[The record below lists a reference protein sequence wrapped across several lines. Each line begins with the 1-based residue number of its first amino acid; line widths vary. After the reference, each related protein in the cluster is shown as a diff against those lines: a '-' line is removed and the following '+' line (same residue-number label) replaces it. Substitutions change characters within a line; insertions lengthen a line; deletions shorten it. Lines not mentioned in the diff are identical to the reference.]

1 MMRDSPDLAKFLAV
15 HSNGLTKRYGDT
27 LAVDRLDLDVPTGEF
42 FGLLGPNGSGKTT
55 TIHMLS
61 TLVRP
66 TSGEALVAGHDVS
79 RNSVRVRGAIGVVFQ
94 DSALDRTLSVWENL
108 RFAGMLAGLTGGVI
122 RERTDELLDLF
133 SLGDKQDQ
141 PVGSL
146 SGGMRRAVDIARG
159 VIHRPQVLFLDEP
172 TIGLD
177 LPNRKRIW
185 RFIERL
191 RAQTG
196 MTVLLTTHY
205 LEEAA
210 NCNRVAFIKKG
221 RIVKSGTPQSLIDG
235 LGEHVVEIE
244 GERLDGIVNEL
255 KETLGDPVLEEERA
269 SFRFSGSAA
278 ELATLQADLAA
289 RVSGIR
295 VRRPNLNDV
304 FLWVSETDALSRR
317 PGERGVKAAR

>member
-66 TSGEALVAGHDVS
+66 TCGEALVAGHDVS

-235 LGEHVVEIE
+235 LGEHVIEIE

-278 ELATLQADLAA
+278 ELVTLQADLAS

>member
-1 MMRDSPDLAKFLAV
+1 
-15 HSNGLTKRYGDT
+15 
-27 LAVDRLDLDVPTGEF
+27 
-42 FGLLGPNGSGKTT
+42 
-55 TIHMLS
+55 
-61 TLVRP
+61 
-66 TSGEALVAGHDVS
+66 
-79 RNSVRVRGAIGVVFQ
+79 VFQ

-108 RFAGMLAGLTGGVI
+108 RFAGMLAGLPGPVI
-122 RERTDELLDLF
+122 RERATELLDIF
-133 SLGDKQDQ
+133 GLGDRRDT

-177 LPNRKRIW
+177 LPNRKKIW

-221 RIVKSGTPQSLIDG
+221 RIVKSGAPQALIDD
-235 LGEHVVEIE
+235 LGDHVIEIE
-244 GERLDGIVNEL
+244 GDKLDDVVNEL
-255 KETLGDPVLEEERA
+255 KATLGDPVLEEERA
-269 SFRFSGSAA
+269 SFRFSGSPA

-289 RVSGIR
+289 RVSGLR

-304 FLWVSETDALSRR
+304 FLWVSETDSMSRR

>member
-1 MMRDSPDLAKFLAV
+1 MMRDSHDLAKYLAV
-15 HSNGLTKRYGDT
+15 HANGLTKQYGDT
-27 LAVDRLDLDVPTGEF
+27 LAVDHLDLDVPTGEF

-66 TSGEALVAGHDVS
+66 TSGQALVAGHEIGRS
-79 RNSVRVRGAIGVVFQ
+79 SVKVRGAIGVVFQ

-108 RFAGMLAGLTGGVI
+108 RFAGMLAGLTVKVI
-122 RERTDELLDLF
+122 RERVDELLDLF
-133 SLGDKQDQ
+133 GLADKHDK
-141 PVGSL
+141 PVGAL

-177 LPNRKRIW
+177 LPNRKKIW

-191 RAQTG
+191 RTQTG
-196 MTVLLTTHY
+196 TTVLLTTHY

-210 NCNRVAFIKKG
+210 DCNRVAFIKKG
-221 RIVKSGTPQSLIDG
+221 RIVKSGAPQALIDA
-235 LGEHVVEIE
+235 LGDHVIEIE
-244 GERLDGIVNEL
+244 GEKLDGIVNDL
-255 KETLGDPVLEEERA
+255 KSTLGEPVLEEDRA
-269 SFRFSGSAA
+269 SFRFVGSAA
-278 ELATLQADLAA
+278 ELVNLQADLAP
-289 RVSGIR
+289 RVGSLR

>member
-1 MMRDSPDLAKFLAV
+1 MMRDSPDFAKFLAV
-15 HSNGLTKRYGDT
+15 HANGLTKRYGDT

-66 TSGEALVAGHDVS
+66 TSGDALVAGHDIGRSGVK
-79 RNSVRVRGAIGVVFQ
+79 VRGAIGVVFQ

-108 RFAGMLAGLTGGVI
+108 RFAGMLAGMTGALI
-122 RERTDELLDLF
+122 RARTDELLDLF
-133 SLGDKQDQ
+133 GLGDKRDQ

-177 LPNRKRIW
+177 LPNRKKIW

-210 NCNRVAFIKKG
+210 NCNRVAFIKRG
-221 RIVKSGTPQSLIDG
+221 RIVKSGAPQTLIDG
-235 LGEHVVEIE
+235 LCDHVIEVE
-244 GERLDGIVNEL
+244 GEKLDDIVNEL
-255 KETLGDPVLEEERA
+255 KATLGDPVLEEERA
-269 SFRFSGSAA
+269 SLPVQRIVRRTRGPAGESLGAS
-278 ELATLQADLAA
+278 EWPPGATTEPER
-289 RVSGIR
+289 RVSLGQ
-295 VRRPNLNDV
+295 
-304 FLWVSETDALSRR
+304 
-317 PGERGVKAAR
+317 

>member
-1 MMRDSPDLAKFLAV
+1 MRDAPDLAKSLAV
-15 HSNGLTKRYGDT
+15 HSDGLTKRYGDT
-27 LAVDRLDLDVPTGEF
+27 LAVDRLDLDIPQGEF

-66 TSGEALVAGHDVS
+66 TSGRALVAGYDVG
-79 RNSVRVRGAIGVVFQ
+79 RNGVKVRGAIGVC
-94 DSALDRTLSVWENL
+94 SRIRPSIAPSRSGRICASPACRRALECGDPDRAGEL
-108 RFAGMLAGLTGGVI
+108 RNSLRLAEQATQAGRCAL
-122 RERTDELLDLF
+122 R
-133 SLGDKQDQ
+133 GDA
-141 PVGSL
+141 
-146 SGGMRRAVDIARG
+146 SGGGDCRG
-159 VIHRPQVLFLDEP
+159 VIDRLQALFLDEP

-177 LPNRKRIW
+177 LPNRERIW

-210 NCNRVAFIKKG
+210 NCHRVAFIKNG
-221 RIVKSGTPQSLIDG
+221 RIVKSGAPQALIDD
-235 LGEHVVEIE
+235 LSEHVIEIE
-244 GERLDGIVNEL
+244 GEKLDDVVNEL
-255 KETLGDPVLEEERA
+255 KATLGDPVLEEERA
-269 SFRFSGSAA
+269 SFRFSGSPA
-278 ELATLQADLAA
+278 ELATLQANLTA
-289 RVSGIR
+289 RVGAVK

-304 FLWVSETDALSRR
+304 FLWVSETDSTSRR

>member
-1 MMRDSPDLAKFLAV
+1 MMRDAPDLAKSLAV
-15 HSNGLTKRYGDT
+15 HADGLTKHYGDT
-27 LAVDRLDLDVPTGEF
+27 LAVDRLDLDIPAGEF

-66 TSGEALVAGHDVS
+66 TSGRALVAGHDVG
-79 RNSVRVRGAIGVVFQ
+79 RNGVKVRGAIGVVFQ

-108 RFAGMLAGLTGGVI
+108 RFAGMLAGLPGTVI
-122 RERTDELLDLF
+122 RKRTGELLDLF
-133 SLGDKQDQ
+133 GLGDKWDK
-141 PVGSL
+141 PVGTL

-159 VIHRPQVLFLDEP
+159 VIHVPQVLFLDEP

-177 LPNRKRIW
+177 LPNRKKIW

-210 NCNRVAFIKKG
+210 DCNRVAFIKKG
-221 RIVKSGTPQSLIDG
+221 RIVKSGAPQELIDS
-235 LGEHVVEIE
+235 LGNHVIEFE
-244 GERLDGIVNEL
+244 GERLADIVNEL
-255 KETLGDPVLEEERA
+255 RVDLGEPVLEDERA
-269 SFRFSGSAA
+269 TFRFHGSTI
-278 ELATLQADLAA
+278 ELAGLQAKYADQ
-289 RVSGIR
+289 VSGLR

-304 FLWVSETDALSRR
+304 FLWVSETDALSRLA
-317 PGERGVKAAR
+317 GETGMEAAQ

>member
-66 TSGEALVAGHDVS
+66 TSGKALVAGHDVS

-210 NCNRVAFIKKG
+210 NCDRVAFIKKG

-235 LGEHVVEIE
+235 LGEHVIEIE

-255 KETLGDPVLEEERA
+255 RETLGDPVLEDERA

-317 PGERGVKAAR
+317 PGERGVKAAG

>member
-210 NCNRVAFIKKG
+210 NCDRVAFIKKG

-235 LGEHVVEIE
+235 LGEHVIEIE

-278 ELATLQADLAA
+278 ELATLQADLAS

>member
-1 MMRDSPDLAKFLAV
+1 MMRDSPDFAKFLAV
-15 HSNGLTKRYGDT
+15 HANGLTKRYGDT

-42 FGLLGPNGSGKTT
+42 FGLLGPNGSGKST

-66 TSGEALVAGHDVS
+66 TSGDALVAGHDIDRSGVK
-79 RNSVRVRGAIGVVFQ
+79 VRGAIGVVFQ

-108 RFAGMLAGLTGGVI
+108 RFAGMLAGLTGAVI

-133 SLGDKQDQ
+133 GLGDKRDQ

-177 LPNRKRIW
+177 LPNRKKIW

-210 NCNRVAFIKKG
+210 NCNRVAFIKRG
-221 RIVKSGTPQSLIDG
+221 RIVKSGAPQTLIDG
-235 LGEHVVEIE
+235 LGDHVIEVE
-244 GERLDGIVNEL
+244 GEKLDDIVNEL
-255 KETLGDPVLEEERA
+255 KATLGDPVLEEERA
-269 SFRFSGSAA
+269 SFRFGGSSA
-278 ELATLQADLAA
+278 ELAALQANLSA
-289 RVSGIR
+289 RVSGLR

-317 PGERGVKAAR
+317 PGERGVKTAR

>member
-1 MMRDSPDLAKFLAV
+1 MMRDAPDLAKYLAV
-15 HSNGLTKRYGDT
+15 HANGLTKRYGET

-66 TSGEALVAGHDVS
+66 SSGQALVGGHDIA
-79 RNSVRVRGAIGVVFQ
+79 RNGVKVRGAIGVVFQ

-108 RFAGMLAGLTGGVI
+108 RFAGMLAGLTSKVI

-133 SLGDKQDQ
+133 GLGEQRHKS
-141 PVGSL
+141 VGSL
-146 SGGMRRAVDIARG
+146 SGGMRRAVDVARG

-177 LPNRKRIW
+177 LPNRKKIW

-210 NCNRVAFIKKG
+210 DCNRVAFIKKG

-235 LGEHVVEIE
+235 LGEHVIEIE
-244 GERLDGIVNEL
+244 GEKLDGIVNDL
-255 KETLGDPVLEEERA
+255 KANLGEPVLEEDRA
-269 SFRFSGSAA
+269 SFRFSGSP
-278 ELATLQADLAA
+278 ADLLNIQTDLAP
-289 RVSGIR
+289 RVTGLK

-304 FLWVSETDALSRR
+304 FLWVSETEALSRR
-317 PGERGVKAAR
+317 PGERGVRTAR

>member
-1 MMRDSPDLAKFLAV
+1 MRDAPDFAKILAV
-15 HSNGLTKRYGDT
+15 HSDALTKRYGDT

-66 TSGEALVAGHDVS
+66 TSGQALVAGHNIS
-79 RNSVRVRGAIGVVFQ
+79 RSGVKVRGAIGVVFQ

-108 RFAGMLAGLTGGVI
+108 RFAGMLAGLPGTVI
-122 RERTDELLDLF
+122 RERATELLDL
-133 SLGDKQDQ
+133 K
-141 PVGSL
+141 
-146 SGGMRRAVDIARG
+146 
-159 VIHRPQVLFLDEP
+159 VLFLDEP

-177 LPNRKRIW
+177 LPNRKKIW

-221 RIVKSGTPQSLIDG
+221 RIVKSGAPQALIDD
-235 LGEHVVEIE
+235 LGDHVIEIE
-244 GERLDGIVNEL
+244 GDKLDDVVNDL
-255 KETLGDPVLEEERA
+255 KATLGDPVLEEERA
-269 SFRFSGSAA
+269 SFRFSGSPA

-289 RVSGIR
+289 RVSGLR

-304 FLWVSETDALSRR
+304 FLWVSETDSMSRR

>member
-1 MMRDSPDLAKFLAV
+1 MMRDAPDFAKYLAV
-15 HSNGLTKRYGDT
+15 HSDGLTKRYGDT

-66 TSGEALVAGHDVS
+66 TSGQALVAGHDIGRRGVK
-79 RNSVRVRGAIGVVFQ
+79 VRGAIGVVFQ

-108 RFAGMLAGLTGGVI
+108 RFAGMLAGLSTAVI
-122 RERTDELLDLF
+122 HERTNELLDLF
-133 SLGDKQDQ
+133 GLGDKRDK

-177 LPNRKRIW
+177 LPNRKKIW

-210 NCNRVAFIKKG
+210 DCNRVAFIKQG
-221 RIVKSGTPQSLIDG
+221 RIVKSGAPQALIDD
-235 LGEHVVEIE
+235 LCDHVIEVE
-244 GERLDGIVNEL
+244 GDKLDGVVNEL
-255 KETLGDPVLEEERA
+255 KATLGDPVLEEERA
-269 SFRFSGSAA
+269 SFRFSGSTA
-278 ELATLQADLAA
+278 ELAALQSNLAG
-289 RVSGIR
+289 RVSGLR

-304 FLWVSETDALSRR
+304 FLWVSETDSISRR

>member
-15 HSNGLTKRYGDT
+15 HSNGLTKRYGNT

-235 LGEHVVEIE
+235 LGEHVIEIE

>member
-1 MMRDSPDLAKFLAV
+1 MMRDAPDFAKYLAV
-15 HSNGLTKRYGDT
+15 HSDGLTKRYGDT
-27 LAVDRLDLDVPTGEF
+27 LAVDRLDLDIVTGEF

-66 TSGEALVAGHDVS
+66 TSGKAVVAGHDIGRSGVK
-79 RNSVRVRGAIGVVFQ
+79 VRGAIGVVFQ

-108 RFAGMLAGLTGGVI
+108 RFAGMLAGLPGPVI
-122 RERTDELLDLF
+122 RERADELLDLF
-133 SLGDKQDQ
+133 GLADKRNK

-159 VIHRPQVLFLDEP
+159 VIHRPQLLFLDEP

-177 LPNRKRIW
+177 LPNRKKIW

-210 NCNRVAFIKKG
+210 DCNRVAFIKQG
-221 RIVKSGTPQSLIDG
+221 RIVKSGAPQTLIDN
-235 LGEHVVEIE
+235 LCENVIEIE
-244 GERLDGIVNEL
+244 GDKLDDIVNEL
-255 KETLGDPVLEEERA
+255 KADLGDPLLEEERA
-269 SFRFSGSAA
+269 SFRFSGSQVD
-278 ELATLQADLAA
+278 LAILQADLAQ
-289 RVSGIR
+289 RVPALR

-304 FLWVSETDALSRR
+304 FLWVSETDVPSRR
-317 PGERGVKAAR
+317 PGERGVESAR

>member
-1 MMRDSPDLAKFLAV
+1 MMRDSHDLAKYLAV
-15 HSNGLTKRYGDT
+15 HANGLTKKYADT
-27 LAVDRLDLDVPTGEF
+27 LAVDHLDLDVATGEF

-66 TSGEALVAGHDVS
+66 SSGQALVAGYDIGRS
-79 RNSVRVRGAIGVVFQ
+79 GVRVRGAIGVVFQ

-108 RFAGMLAGLTGGVI
+108 RFAGMLAGLTGKVI
-122 RERTDELLDLF
+122 RERTGELLDLF
-133 SLGDKQDQ
+133 GLADKRDKPLGA
-141 PVGSL
+141 L
-146 SGGMRRAVDIARG
+146 SGGMRRAIDIARG

-177 LPNRKRIW
+177 LPNRKKIW

-191 RAQTG
+191 RSQTG

-210 NCNRVAFIKKG
+210 QCSRVAFIKRG
-221 RIVKSGTPQSLIDG
+221 RIVKCGAPQALIDA
-235 LGEHVVEIE
+235 LGDHVIEIE
-244 GERLDGIVNEL
+244 GEKLDDIVNDL
-255 KETLGDPVLEEERA
+255 RATLGEPVLEEERA
-269 SFRFSGSAA
+269 SFRFAGSPAD
-278 ELATLQADLAA
+278 LASLQADLAP
-289 RVSGIR
+289 RVGSLR

-304 FLWVSETDALSRR
+304 FLWVSETDTLSRR
-317 PGERGVKAAR
+317 PGEKGVKAAR

>member
-1 MMRDSPDLAKFLAV
+1 MMRDSPDFAKFLAV
-15 HSNGLTKRYGDT
+15 HANGLTKRYGDT

-66 TSGEALVAGHDVS
+66 TSGDALVAGHDIGRSGVK
-79 RNSVRVRGAIGVVFQ
+79 VRGAIGVVFQ

-108 RFAGMLAGLTGGVI
+108 RFAGMLAGMAGALI
-122 RERTDELLDLF
+122 RARTDELLDLF
-133 SLGDKQDQ
+133 GLGDKRDQ

-177 LPNRKRIW
+177 LPNRKKIW

-210 NCNRVAFIKKG
+210 NCNRVAFIKRG
-221 RIVKSGTPQSLIDG
+221 RIVKSGAPQTLIDG
-235 LGEHVVEIE
+235 LCDHVIEVE
-244 GERLDGIVNEL
+244 GEKLDDIVNEL
-255 KETLGDPVLEEERA
+255 KATLGDPVLEEERA
-269 SFRFSGSAA
+269 SFRFSGSSA
-278 ELATLQADLAA
+278 ELAPLQANLSE
-289 RVSGIR
+289 RVSGLR

-304 FLWVSETDALSRR
+304 FLWVSETEALSRR

>member
-1 MMRDSPDLAKFLAV
+1 MMRDAPDLAKSLAV
-15 HSNGLTKRYGDT
+15 HADGLTKRYGDT
-27 LAVDRLDLDVPTGEF
+27 AAVEQLDLDIPAGEF

-66 TSGEALVAGHDVS
+66 TSGRALVAGHDVARS
-79 RNSVRVRGAIGVVFQ
+79 GVKVRGAIGVVFQ

-108 RFAGMLAGLTGGVI
+108 RFAGMLAGMRGSLI
-122 RERTDELLDLF
+122 RKRADELLDLF
-133 SLGDKQDQ
+133 GLGDQRNK
-141 PVGSL
+141 PVAAL

-159 VIHRPQVLFLDEP
+159 VIHQPQILFLDEP

-177 LPNRKRIW
+177 LPNRKKIW

-221 RIVKSGTPQSLIDG
+221 RIVKSGAPQELIDG
-235 LGEHVVEIE
+235 LANHVIEIE
-244 GERLDGIVNEL
+244 GERLADIVNEL
-255 KETLGDPVLEEERA
+255 RVDLGEPVLEDERA
-269 SFRFSGSAA
+269 SFRFHGSTA
-278 ELATLQADLAA
+278 ELTALQAKYASQ
-289 RVSGIR
+289 VSGLR

-304 FLWVSETDALSRR
+304 FLWVSETDALSRHA
-317 PGERGVKAAR
+317 GQTGMEAAQ